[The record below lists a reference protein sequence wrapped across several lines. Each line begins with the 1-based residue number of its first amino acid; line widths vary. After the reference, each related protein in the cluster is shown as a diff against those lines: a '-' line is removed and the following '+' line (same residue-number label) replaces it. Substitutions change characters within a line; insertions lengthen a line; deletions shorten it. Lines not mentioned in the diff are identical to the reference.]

1 MVAETNK
8 RDARGQVLLVDP
20 ASEDDRRL
28 VMGTGACT
36 ICDCPSFV
44 ASGGGNICGNQ
55 NSEGGTC
62 NHWDYEHNL
71 SALFLRIAAGVAW
84 S

>member
-1 MVAETNK
+1 MVIVWRGMMTEGTMVAETNK

-62 NHWDYEHNL
+62 NHWDYEHN
-71 SALFLRIAAGVAW
+71 
-84 S
+84 